1 MPQKIEFCSYILW
14 QGLPRHA
21 TELRHGVSPL
31 ESNVSHFPSLHISR
45 RWTANASSAAP
56 GRQDSEL

>member
-1 MPQKIEFCSYILW
+1 MHQKIEFCSYILW

-31 ESNVSHFPSLHISR
+31 ESDLGHFPSLHEGSQVGGER
-45 RWTANASSAAP
+45 LHP
-56 GRQDSEL
+56 